1 MDIKT
6 IRLLA
11 RYNQETNGKMNGF
24 IAQLDEA
31 EWRHEFPAFFPSIF
45 AMCNH
50 LYIAD
55 FNWLKR
61 FSGLREFDY
70 ITDAVFAGELS
81 FTADAFETRPE
92 YFSKREY
99 LDRLITAFTDEI
111 TRDDLKIDLNYTDTR
126 GTEHTR
132 NFGGMV
138 LHVFNHQTHHRAMIS
153 VYLEMLGIENDY
165 SNLAQLVR

>member
-11 RYNQETNGKMNGF
+11 RYNQETNVKMNGF
-24 IAQLDEA
+24 IAQLDET

-61 FSGLREFDY
+61 FSNLREFHF
-70 ITDAVFAGELS
+70 ITDDVFSDEIA
-81 FTADAFETRPE
+81 FTVEAFETRSE
-92 YFSKREY
+92 YFSKRDY
-99 LDRLITAFTDEI
+99 LDKLIIAFADEI
-111 TRDDLKIDLNYTDTR
+111 TGDDVGRDLDYTDTR
-126 GTEHTR
+126 GTQHTR

-153 VYLEMLGIENDY
+153 LYLEMLGFDNDY
-165 SNLAQLVR
+165 SNLAALVR